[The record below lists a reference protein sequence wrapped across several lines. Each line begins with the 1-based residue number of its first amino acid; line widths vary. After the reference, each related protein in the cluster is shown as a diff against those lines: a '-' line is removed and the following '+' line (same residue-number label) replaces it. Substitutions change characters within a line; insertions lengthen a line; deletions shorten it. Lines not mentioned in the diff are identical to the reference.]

1 MFCIRSQHA
10 ANVFFLTP
18 TVFARAGAVGAC
30 VDPEERRILLE
41 WQERTS
47 YRQPAMSTFLSSV
60 LSTLS
65 FREMPGQ
72 VSRALFGHM
81 SGHPLKGRGASLKKR
96 VYKALFYIIFG
107 VVDWVGVV
115 IQIAFP
121 IGFFCALFLVP
132 VCY

>member
-1 MFCIRSQHA
+1 M
-10 ANVFFLTP
+10 
-18 TVFARAGAVGAC
+18 GAC

-72 VSRALFGHM
+72 VSRALFGPM

-96 VYKALFYIIFG
+96 GLHSTLLHHLRRSRLGERRDPDRLSYWLLLRFIPCPSVLLRHSPSIIEKK
-107 VVDWVGVV
+107 
-115 IQIAFP
+115 
-121 IGFFCALFLVP
+121 
-132 VCY
+132 